1 MIFASFDGVLLAA
14 APPAAIRVD
23 FDTTFVVQVV
33 LFIALTLILKPLL
46 FDPMLKV
53 FEERERLIDGAKAQA
68 RHLDEKAAGALT
80 HYEAELAK
88 ARAAGAAEREKVRA
102 EGLKRE
108 QEILASVREA
118 TTRVLE
124 EGKRAARDEAE
135 RARTALRGQS
145 AALAQD
151 VAARVLGREVKS

>member
-1 MIFASFDGVLLAA
+1 MIFASLDGVLLAA

-23 FDTTFVVQVV
+23 FDSTFLVQVV

-53 FEERERLIDGAKAQA
+53 FEERERLIDGAKSQA

-80 HYEAELAK
+80 HYETELAK
-88 ARAAGAAEREKVRA
+88 ARAAGASEREKVRA

-108 QEILASVREA
+108 QEILTAVRESTA
-118 TTRVLE
+118 RVLE

-135 RARTALRGQS
+135 RARTALRAQS